1 MVRSIWTTVAI
12 GALVVAGP
20 AGAIGTQ
27 ATQQPL
33 PVQTTSA
40 SAQTTSGQAQET
52 AAKPRTGGLLGG
64 IFGCAADGSTQGIG
78 AAIGGAAGGL
88 LGNRIAGRGSRTLG
102 TILGAAVGAAA
113 GSAIGCK
120 LQQNDR
126 DRAERAAEK
135 ALETGENQSWANAE
149 TGAAGQVTVGDTAAG
164 GSLGDLRFASG
175 VEPAGG
181 FVKVGESFT
190 TRSATNLRAGPGTK
204 AAVRATLPAGQRL
217 WVPAQVKGQPWM
229 LVAENGVGQGYVS
242 APLLTRTASAAAA
255 NCKLVTQ
262 TVSLP
267 GEAEQAETYQA
278 CKGNDGAWTMTR
290 V

>member
-1 MVRSIWTTVAI
+1 MVRNILAAAAT
-12 GALVVAGP
+12 GALMMATP

-33 PVQTTSA
+33 PVQA
-40 SAQTTSGQAQET
+40 AQSQEST
-52 AAKPRTGGLLGG
+52 AKPRSDGLLGG
-64 IFGCAADGSTQGIG
+64 IFGCSADGSSQGIA

-88 LGNRIAGRGSRTLG
+88 LGNRIAGRGNRTLG

-120 LQQNDR
+120 LQQKDR
-126 DRAERAAEK
+126 DRAEQAAEK
-135 ALETGENQSWANAE
+135 ALETGEGQSWSNDE
-149 TGAAGQVTVGDTAAG
+149 TGASGQVTVQNAAS
-164 GSLGDLRFASG
+164 GSGLGDLRFASG
-175 VEPAGG
+175 VEPAAG
-181 FVKVGESFT
+181 FVKVGESYT
-190 TRSATNLRAGPGTK
+190 TRSAANLRAGPGTHT
-204 AAVRATLPAGQRL
+204 AVRGTLPAGQRL

-229 LVAENGVGQGYVS
+229 LVAEDGVGQGYVAAS
-242 APLLTRTASAAAA
+242 LLTRTTNSVNA

-267 GEAEQAETYQA
+267 GEAEQAETYRA
-278 CKGNDGAWTMTR
+278 CQDSGGQWTMTR